1 MSRLRGHDPQT
12 EVLGLPI
19 SGFSRSQRLLCSPSM
34 LAHPGRPQSS
44 PTELQEF
51 RVEPLTTLVSSMGG
65 VTFPMACPKAS
76 RMPTRSPHPPLQPVQ
91 ISYVGRTGANKKHCC
106 LWALNN
112 RGSLEDQSRLPDCQR
127 LPPAQIQIPVPLNS
141 LCVSHAGERYQV
153 SEATTLQSAG
163 RGHAGVL
170 KIARGS
176 RCFSSGGK
184 GSCR

>member
-76 RMPTRSPHPPLQPVQ
+76 RIPTRSPHPPLQPVQ
-91 ISYVGRTGANKKHCC
+91 ISYVGRTGRTRSTAASGRSTTEAP
-106 LWALNN
+106 L
-112 RGSLEDQSRLPDCQR
+112 RTSPDC
-127 LPPAQIQIPVPLNS
+127 P
-141 LCVSHAGERYQV
+141 
-153 SEATTLQSAG
+153 T
-163 RGHAGVL
+163 
-170 KIARGS
+170 ARGCPQLKS
-176 RCFSSGGK
+176 KSPCPLTHCVLATQAK
-184 GSCR
+184 GTKSQRPRRSNLRVEAMQEC